1 MKSVNDKLLEVNLTT
16 REIRTLPVRADY
28 RKNYLGGKGLALRVL
43 YDYLEP
49 GIDPLSSQNVIAFMT
64 GPLSGT
70 GSPSSDKFVVVT
82 KSPLTGIMASSSCGG
97 SFGFKLKKAGYD
109 GLIVKGS
116 SELPVYVSIS
126 SSKVDILKADG
137 VWGLTTK
144 DAQTKIARDKEGCV
158 VIGPAGENLVRFAC
172 IRSDDRFAG
181 RCGTGSVM
189 GSKKLKG
196 IIVEGNSAC
205 KAADP
210 NRMRETVRICQE
222 RISSSPVTGGS
233 LVYLGTPSWVN
244 VCNEFNILPTKN
256 FTLGRFDKAEQIS
269 GEFIR
274 EHYFHSNAGCHGC
287 AVRCGRNLQLRG
299 RQYRCPEY
307 AGIAAL
313 GSNLLIGDIEE
324 VIELNE
330 LCNELGMDVISTGNV
345 LGLAMELREKGLLKC
360 HAEFG
365 NPQSAK
371 DMIREIAFR
380 EGLGQELGQGVQWF
394 SEKNGY
400 QEYALHIKGLEMTTH
415 DPRGIFGDAL
425 AYATANRGAC
435 HLSGNTFASDLIYGL
450 LDPLSSQGK
459 PEWVRFTQDA
469 MDFVNSMIICSFIT
483 MPLFMEDPVTKKIP
497 LSVKKFFSRNFPVLS
512 LKFSS
517 IDIFLNLLSSALG
530 SHFTKKECL
539 DVGERTF
546 NLERVMNVR
555 EGISCKDD
563 EIPPRMLRESLPNNG
578 TIPIPIKEMLKR
590 YYKIRQW
597 DNNGIPTRSKL
608 TQLDIPH

>member
-1 MKSVNDKLLEVNLTT
+1 MKSVHDILLDINLST
-16 REIRTLPVRADY
+16 RDVKTIPVKDDY
-28 RKNYLGGKGLALRVL
+28 RKHYLGGKGLALRVL
-43 YDYLEP
+43 YDYIEP

-70 GSPSSDKFVVVT
+70 GAPSTDKFVVVT

-97 SFGFKLKKAGYD
+97 SFGYKLKRAGYD
-109 GLIVKGS
+109 GLIVRGA
-116 SELPVYVSIS
+116 SETPVYVSVSNERVEIF
-126 SSKVDILKADG
+126 KADAM
-137 VWGLTTK
+137 WGLTTK
-144 DAQTKIARDKEGCV
+144 DTQTKIARSEEGCV
-158 VIGPAGENLVRFAC
+158 VIGPAGENLVRYAC

-181 RCGTGSVM
+181 RCGTGAVM

-196 IIVEGNSAC
+196 IVINGNTAC
-205 KAADP
+205 KVADP
-210 NRMRETVRICQE
+210 NRMRETVRICKE
-222 RISSSPVTGGS
+222 RISISPVTGGTLS
-233 LVYLGTPSWVN
+233 YLGTPSWVN
-244 VCNEFNILPTKN
+244 LCNEFNILPTKN
-256 FTLGRFDKAEQIS
+256 FTMGRFEKAEQIS

-287 AVRCGRNLQLRG
+287 SVRCGRNLQLRG

-313 GSNLLIGDIEE
+313 GSNLLIGDVEE

-330 LCNELGMDVISTGNV
+330 LCNELGLDVISTGNV
-345 LGLAMELREKGLLKC
+345 LGLVMELQEKGLLTYR
-360 HAEFG
+360 AEFG
-365 NPQSAK
+365 DPQSAK
-371 DMIREIAFR
+371 DIIYQIAFR

-435 HLSGNTFASDLIYGL
+435 HLSGNTFATDLIYGL

-483 MPLFMEDPVTKKIP
+483 MPLFMEDPVAKKIP
-497 LSVKKFFSRNFPVLS
+497 LSVKKFFSRTFPELS

-530 SHFTKKECL
+530 GHFTKKECL

-546 NLERVMNVR
+546 NLERLMNVR
-555 EGISCKDD
+555 EGISSKDD
-563 EIPPRMLRESLPNNG
+563 TIPQRMLQEPLSNNG
-578 TIPIPIKEMLKR
+578 TIQIPIQQMIKR
-590 YYKIRQW
+590 YYKLRQW
-597 DNNGIPTRSKL
+597 DANGIPTKAKL
-608 TQLDIPH
+608 TQLSIPH